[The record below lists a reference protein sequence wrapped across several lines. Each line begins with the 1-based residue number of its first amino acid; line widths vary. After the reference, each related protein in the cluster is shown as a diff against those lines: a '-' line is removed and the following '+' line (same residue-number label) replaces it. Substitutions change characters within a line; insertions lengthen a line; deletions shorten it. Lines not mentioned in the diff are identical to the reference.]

1 MKDIKIILVE
11 PIGALNIGSIARVM
25 KNMELTQLVLV
36 KPKCDPVGEE
46 ARQMAVHAQDVLDS
60 MVITEDLPSALQG
73 SQRAIATTARSRA
86 LPTELESPK
95 KALPWLVEDNVS
107 SALIFGPED
116 RGLSN
121 QELNYGQRFISIP
134 ANPDYPSLNL
144 AQAVG
149 ICAYELREAFLNQNI
164 DKTADYDKLQNIAT
178 DRTELADSQNADVK
192 AVEGYY
198 NHLESLLLEIGY
210 LYPHTAATRMA
221 KFRRLYNRVNLKQEE
236 VSMLRGMLRQ
246 VSWAIKGDRSS
257 GKRGRS

>member
-1 MKDIKIILVE
+1 MKNIKIILVE
-11 PIGALNIGSIARVM
+11 PIGALNVGSIARVM

-60 MVITEDLPSALQG
+60 IVITEDLPSALQG

-95 KALPWLVEDNVS
+95 KALPWLLKDNVT

-121 QELNYGQRFISIP
+121 QELNYGQRFINIP
-134 ANPDYPSLNL
+134 SNPDYPSLNL

-149 ICAYELREAFLNQNI
+149 ICAYELREAFLSQNI
-164 DKTADYDKLQNIAT
+164 DKTADYDKLQSIPEQ
-178 DRTELADSQNADVK
+178 TELASSQNADVK

-246 VSWAIKGDRSS
+246 VRWAIDRQ
-257 GKRGRS
+257 GK